1 MKWEDIEVNSTIR
14 VEMVRRGSGPRLT
27 YSVMFEGR
35 VESVTESTVLLGAD
49 GRRASCREV
58 EVDSITLI
66 SPPPLLTGYYLVE
79 APPFGGQFVRYW
91 DDLAAAWMVS
101 EKAETILSG
110 ERNRFTVIKRII
122 QH

>member
-1 MKWEDIEVNSTIR
+1 MNWEDIEVNSTIR

-35 VESVTESTVLLGAD
+35 VESVTDSTVLLSAD

-66 SPPPLLTGYYLVE
+66 SPPPLLPGYYLVTSPAFRRE
-79 APPFGGQFVRYW
+79 LIRYW
-91 DDLAAAWMVS
+91 DGSRWRAS
-101 EKAETILSG
+101 ETADILSD
-110 ERNRFTVIKRII
+110 ERGYTVVKRII

>member
-1 MKWEDIEVNSTIR
+1 MKWEDIRPGSTIR

-35 VESVTESTVLLGAD
+35 VESVTDSTVLLSAD
-49 GRRASCREV
+49 GRRVSCREV

-66 SPPPLLTGYYLVE
+66 SPPPLTPGYYLVAAFPGE
-79 APPFGGQFVRYW
+79 IIRYW
-91 DDLAAAWMVS
+91 DGYQWRAS
-101 EKAETILSG
+101 ETTGYLSADPD
-110 ERNRFTVIKRII
+110 RYTVIKRII